1 MKRNILMILP
11 LLLILTG
18 CTFKETQKYRSGKD
32 TFLSVGD
39 GRFQISSFI
48 SEYSLYDEKS
58 EYSLYDEKKEKT
70 IFNNICYYYN
80 DTDANI
86 LYLQNKKNK
95 YIVVD
100 YKNEKYNYYSKE
112 KFPIYSQNYFDKRK
126 IKLEK
131 ETFSNDNGTTIIYD

>member
-1 MKRNILMILP
+1 MDENASRAVFIGVSVFGAIITITLIVNFYRTAKDSAAVANRYDLTETGSSKVNEILSKDKITGLELRY
-11 LLLILTG
+11 LL
-18 CTFKETQKYRSGKD
+18 
-32 TFLSVGD
+32 
-39 GRFQISSFI
+39 
-48 SEYSLYDEKS
+48 
-58 EYSLYDEKKEKT
+58 
-70 IFNNICYYYN
+70 NYYYN

-112 KFPIYSQNYFDKRK
+112 KFSIYSQNYFDKRK

-131 ETFSNDNGTTIIYD
+131 ETFSNDNGVTIIYD

>member
-1 MKRNILMILP
+1 MKRNILIILP

-48 SEYSLYDEKS
+48 SEYSLYDEKK
-58 EYSLYDEKKEKT
+58 DKT

-131 ETFSNDNGTTIIYD
+131 ETFSNDNGVTIIYD

>member
-1 MKRNILMILP
+1 MKRNILIILP

-48 SEYSLYDEKS
+48 SEYSLYDEKK
-58 EYSLYDEKKEKT
+58 DKI

-131 ETFSNDNGTTIIYD
+131 ETFSNDNGVTIIYD

>member
-1 MKRNILMILP
+1 MKRNILIILP

-48 SEYSLYDEKS
+48 SEYSLC
-58 EYSLYDEKKEKT
+58 DEKKEKT
-70 IFNNICYYYN
+70 IFNNICYYYK

-86 LYLQNKKNK
+86 LYLQNKENK

-131 ETFSNDNGTTIIYD
+131 ETFSNDNGVTIIYD

>member
-1 MKRNILMILP
+1 MKRNILIILP

-48 SEYSLYDEKS
+48 SEYSLYDEK
-58 EYSLYDEKKEKT
+58 KEKT

-86 LYLQNKKNK
+86 LYLQNKENK

-131 ETFSNDNGTTIIYD
+131 ETFSNDNGMTIIYD